1 MKANAKSTCILLS
14 VILSV
19 CLLSAAPTT
28 VSAEQAASGNVS
40 AALATVRL
48 GDVNGNGTL
57 DIGDATNLQKHLA
70 KLIKLA
76 DNAPVAA
83 DADWDGSIQI
93 TDATEIQKYL
103 AEFSVDSPVGTP
115 MPVKQPAV
123 RWVNHRGYN
132 TVAPENTLPAFRLS
146 KEMGF
151 PAIETDIQRTADG
164 TYVCLHEDILNRTA
178 RHADGTPLET
188 TVKIGDIT
196 YEQAQAYDFG
206 IWKSQAYAGTPLP
219 TLEEAVQLCRSVG
232 LEMYIELKD
241 DTIKTK
247 EHVREMIAIVEQNHM
262 LCHCTWISFNSDLL
276 TFVKDLCPTARLGFL
291 CDDVTDSVV
300 NTTQKLQTDQNEV
313 FINAAWC
320 LVDKAGVIKALLAR
334 LPIEVWTVSMY
345 ADPKFDSIPNY
356 VSGYTTNINRI
367 V

>member
-1 MKANAKSTCILLS
+1 MKATANSIRILLS

-19 CLLSAAPTT
+19 YLLSAAPLT
-28 VSAEQAASGNVS
+28 VGAEQQAGSGDASPP
-40 AALATVRL
+40 ATVRL
-48 GDVNGNGTL
+48 GDVNGNGVL
-57 DIGDATNLQKHLA
+57 DIGDATGVQKHLA
-70 KLIKLA
+70 DLLTLA
-76 DNAPVAA
+76 DNALTAA
-83 DADWDGSIQI
+83 DADWDGSLMIS
-93 TDATEIQKYL
+93 DATEIQKAL
-103 AEFSVDSPVGTP
+103 AEVPVGSPVGLP
-115 MPVKQPAV
+115 MPVSQPTI

-178 RHADGTPLET
+178 RHADGTPLDS

-241 DTIKTK
+241 ETIKTK
-247 EHVREMIAIVEQNHM
+247 EHVREIVAIVQQNRM
-262 LCHCTWISFNSDLL
+262 LCHCTWISFDSKLL
-276 TFVKDLCPTARLGFL
+276 AFVRELCPTARLGFL
-291 CDDVTDSVV
+291 SDRVTDTAVS
-300 NTTQKLQTDQNEV
+300 TTLALQSGENEV
-313 FINAAWC
+313 FIDAAWY
-320 LVDKAGVIKALLAR
+320 LVDQEAVSKAETAG

-345 ADPKFDSIPNY
+345 ADPKFNQVPAY
-356 VSGYTTNINRI
+356 VTGYTTNFDRF